1 MNENIQKIIKNILR
15 DIAVDMKDEFDQ
27 NFERQAFF
35 SQTWQRRPSSW
46 CFLLFDY
53 IANYSPPLEVPLSK
67 RRGEFQKGG
76 ETSRSASYG
85 TLFLFVGSNRIY
97 FS

>member
-1 MNENIQKIIKNILR
+1 MLCVGPHLGVFYYLITLLL
-15 DIAVDMKDEFDQ
+15 
-27 NFERQAFF
+27 
-35 SQTWQRRPSSW
+35 TPRPK
-46 CFLLFDY
+46 
-53 IANYSPPLEVPLSK
+53 ASPRPLSK